1 MYALV
6 AFSIHEARPDSRK
19 RLLPESS
26 HEKTSSVMPR
36 LNSSTPYLM
45 ADSVSSEAIVTFW
58 PSCDCSV
65 PPNEYSTERQLWLP
79 SLQLL
84 SGKPHGLPFSLSL
97 AVASSSVG

>member
-36 LNSSTPYLM
+36 LNNSTPNLM
-45 ADSVSSEAIVTFW
+45 AASVSSEARVTFW
-58 PSCDCSV
+58 PSGDCSV

-79 SLQLL
+79 SLQFDK
-84 SGKPHGLPFSLSL
+84 GKPHGCPASLSL
-97 AVASSSVG
+97 AEASSKL

>member
-6 AFSIHEARPDSRK
+6 ALSIQEARPDSSM

-26 HEKTSSVMPR
+26 HEKTSSVMPL
-36 LNSSTPYLM
+36 LNNSTPNLM
-45 ADSVSSEAIVTFW
+45 ADNVSSEARVTFC

-65 PPNEYSTERQLWLP
+65 PPNEYSTDRQLWLP

-84 SGKPHGLPFSLSL
+84 SAMPHGWPFSLSL
-97 AVASSSVG
+97 AVASSKVG